1 MPISINKKSMKKNKL
16 LQKPNNLKDLAL
28 GMITYNAS
36 SILGPLIIFLI
47 LGFTLDKL
55 LNTKPIMLICS
66 VILAFITTNILII
79 KKTKKL
85 IKEFNNLYP
94 EEKEEESI
102 EAKEIRKQ

>member
-1 MPISINKKSMKKNKL
+1 MKKDKL
-16 LQKPNNLKDLAL
+16 LIKPNSIKDLAM

-79 KKTKKL
+79 KRTKKL
-85 IKEFNNLYP
+85 IKEFNSLYP
-94 EEKEEESI
+94 EENEKISI
-102 EAKEIRKQ
+102 KVKEIKKQ